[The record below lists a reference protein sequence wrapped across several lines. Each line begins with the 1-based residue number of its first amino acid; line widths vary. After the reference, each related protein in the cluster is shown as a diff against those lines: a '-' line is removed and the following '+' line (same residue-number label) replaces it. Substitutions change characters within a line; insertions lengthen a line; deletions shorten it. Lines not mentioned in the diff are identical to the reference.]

1 MRLFLLFIRERIS
14 WILFFALIQLWLN
27 LLLYLDISFQ
37 DTSLAYMNAVNFCL
51 FLAFLL
57 WRYFKETK
65 FLRELLEMYEDQLT
79 FDQVIAKLPKGQ
91 SVFDKIM
98 MKEVQSFVLLGK
110 QELNEFNINILEE
123 KDQTLSWIHEMKTPL
138 TSMKLML
145 DNVEDTEQR
154 KRLEVEW
161 LRMHMLLDQQLHN
174 TRLPFIE
181 KDVIIEEVNIQKVIY
196 QEIKD
201 LMPWCRIRNIGFET
215 IELDQITLTDQKWLS
230 FIVRQLVSNAVK
242 YSKENSEIQIY
253 VKKDKMG
260 RLILS
265 VKDEG
270 TGISEAD
277 LHRIFEK
284 SFTGRVGRES
294 TASSGMGLY
303 LARNAAEKLG
313 IKITVTSK
321 VNVGSTFSLQFPLKN
336 EMLEIL
342 GR

>member
-1 MRLFLLFIRERIS
+1 MRLVLLFIRERIS
-14 WILFFALIQLWLN
+14 WILFFVLLQLWLN

-37 DTSLAYMNAVNFCL
+37 DISLAYMNAVNFGL

-65 FLRELLEMYEDQLT
+65 FLRELLEMYDHQLT

-91 SVFDKIM
+91 SVFEKIM
-98 MKEVQSFVLLGK
+98 MKELQSFVLLGK
-110 QELNEFNINILEE
+110 QELNDFNIKILEE

-145 DNVEDTEQR
+145 DNVEDLEQR

-174 TRLPFIE
+174 TRLPYIE
-181 KDVIIEEVNIQKVIY
+181 KDTMIEDVNIQKVVY

-215 IELDQITLTDQKWLS
+215 IDLDQKTLTDQKWLS

-242 YSKENSEIQIY
+242 YSKENSEILIY
-253 VKKDKMG
+253 VKKDTMG

-277 LHRIFEK
+277 LPRIFEK

-313 IKITVTSK
+313 IKITVISK

-336 EMLEIL
+336 EMLQIL